1 MLPFCVSPIVQYGC
15 SHLTSWISYVEEWQ
29 LEILKLVAKDILMD
43 GSILEQKNIRNYLL
57 SKERYEKEVSVK
69 ESRGRP

>member
-1 MLPFCVSPIVQYGC
+1 
-15 SHLTSWISYVEEWQ
+15 
-29 LEILKLVAKDILMD
+29 MD